1 MGPLHY
7 TVQGKWS
14 SSVGLSTFNS
24 SLHTELVSH
33 LSAAWTENLNTSPNR
48 SFKHPEELLTTEV
61 LDDSLT
67 WGLMQTSR
75 TRLSLDHR
83 IVWVGRDTSRSS
95 PLQWTETS
103 TGDIRLLRAP
113 SNVSRD
119 GASTASLGNM
129 FQCFTTLIVKN
140 DVHES
145 QKTTPEKHES
155 AMLTVLDILG
165 KSSWFPTEALT
176 LRVVTAMGCGS
187 GSCNYV
193 LTVVVGRWRHSP
205 LQPGQR

>member
-1 MGPLHY
+1 MGPLQY

-33 LSAAWTENLNTSPNR
+33 LSAAWTESLNTSRNR
-48 SFKHPEELLTTEV
+48 SSKHPEELLTTEV
-61 LDDSLT
+61 LDDSLM

-103 TGDIRLLRAP
+103 TGHEVAQSSI
-113 SNVSRD
+113 
-119 GASTASLGNM
+119 
-129 FQCFTTLIVKN
+129 QCFQGWGFHRI
-140 DVHES
+140 
-145 QKTTPEKHES
+145 
-155 AMLTVLDILG
+155 
-165 KSSWFPTEALT
+165 
-176 LRVVTAMGCGS
+176 
-187 GSCNYV
+187 
-193 LTVVVGRWRHSP
+193 
-205 LQPGQR
+205 PGQHVPMLHYPHCKKWCAWESKNNTGKAWVSYANSPGYLGEK